1 MAYGD
6 TTLDLCWMDV
16 LILFIRI
23 LGAQTAIKKEW
34 NSCVRESVENISAEK
49 TPLRCLLNY
58 FFLGELEKYHF
69 QPEHSITILFLKSAA
84 RS

>member
-1 MAYGD
+1 M
-6 TTLDLCWMDV
+6 
-16 LILFIRI
+16 RI

-58 FFLGELEKYHF
+58 FFLGELEKKNKKGKKSGF
-69 QPEHSITILFLKSAA
+69 ILIEIP
-84 RS
+84 